1 MVQVTEKALEQI
13 RQLLAKEGVSG
24 GLRLAVQG
32 GGCSGM
38 SYLFKLETKERASDH
53 VFGCGD
59 AKERASDHVFGC
71 GDAKV
76 LIDPKSFVYLEGITL
91 DYKESLIQSGFT
103 IDNPNAQKTCSCG
116 TSFSTQ

>member
-1 MVQVTEKALEQI
+1 MIQVTEKASERI
-13 RQLLAKEGVSG
+13 RQIMAKEGVQSVGG

-32 GGCSGM
+32 GGCSGL
-38 SYLFKLETKERASDH
+38 SYLFKLETKERAGDH
-53 VFGCGD
+53 VFGSG
-59 AKERASDHVFGC
+59 G
-71 GDAKV
+71 AKV
-76 LIDPKSFVYLEGITL
+76 LIDPKSFVYLDGLTL

>member
-1 MVQVTEKALEQI
+1 MVQVTEKALERI

-24 GLRLAVQG
+24 GPRLAGQG

-38 SYLFKLETKERASDH
+38 GDFVKLETKERASDH

-59 AKERASDHVFGC
+59 AK
-71 GDAKV
+71 V
-76 LIDPKSFVYLEGITL
+76 LTDPKSFVYLEGITL

>member
-1 MVQVTEKALEQI
+1 MIQVTEKASDRI
-13 RQLLAKEGVSG
+13 RQILAKENANGG

-38 SYLFKLETKERASDH
+38 SYLFKLETKERVSDH
-53 VFGCGD
+53 VFG
-59 AKERASDHVFGC
+59 S

-76 LIDPKSFVYLEGITL
+76 LIDPKSFVYLDGLTL
-91 DYKESLIQSGFT
+91 DYKESLIQSGFV

-116 TSFSTQ
+116 TSFST